1 MINRANFQ
9 PTQICCGCTLR
20 GAVSDQQTRA
30 FKAKLPIETRPDNNG
45 SFRKTQNRNLLNTT
59 ATQQA
64 QTGFHSNMN
73 AKVDAQI
80 IQNIIEMIVSIRS
93 IIAKFSQQI
102 GSGQTDTGGKPSSP
116 HQSGDGVY
124 GSQIHNGSDI
134 TISIPSG
141 HDVIIQIGRP
151 GTGGKPDDGNKP
163 DHPSFPHAP
172 KAGETLSRLVPANY
186 TDDKGEIRVGNLPNP
201 REISNAVSDQAGE
214 KTENSKGA
222 SDLLWSWGQF
232 IDHDLVL
239 SREGEEEA
247 NIAAP
252 KGDPNFDPAG
262 QGRSFIPF
270 KRSEGEY
277 DANGVRQQINDQT
290 PLMDASMVYGATVEL
305 TAELRSFEGG
315 KMKLEDGFL
324 PGDPEHKV
332 LSGDIRTAEQPG
344 LLSLQTLFV
353 REHNR
358 LADNIAKEYPGWNDQ
373 QIFNEARRVVSAE
386 IQAIT
391 YNEFLPVLIGNGR
404 VSTEP
409 SAHAGADGKISN
421 EFATAAYRLGH
432 TMVSDTI
439 AVKQADG
446 SLKQASLSEVFFKP
460 EFTQTNGLGAILSG
474 QSEQIAEAVDPMIVD
489 GLRNRLFGPP
499 GGPGLDLASLNIQR
513 GRDHGLPTYNDMRE
527 GLGLPRITDFN
538 DPVFQNGFGARLAS
552 VYQSPDDIDLWVG
565 GLSEKH
571 IPNSLLG
578 PTFTQIVSDQFT
590 NTAASDSKF
599 YTRTSSAS
607 EIAWLNNL
615 SLSDIIRANT
625 DNTSID
631 NTPFIAG

>member
-1 MINRANFQ
+1 MISRANFQ
-9 PTQICCGCTLR
+9 SPQICCGCTLR
-20 GAVSDQQTRA
+20 GPASEQQSKS
-30 FKAKLPIETRPDNNG
+30 FKAKIPADPKPDNKD
-45 SFRKTQNRNLLNTT
+45 SFRKAQNRNLLNST
-59 ATQQA
+59 ATPQVQSGLYGN
-64 QTGFHSNMN
+64 TN
-73 AKVDAQI
+73 ANIEAQI
-80 IQNIIEMIVSIRS
+80 IQNIIQMIVSISS
-93 IIAKFSQQI
+93 IIAKFSQQLE
-102 GSGQTDTGGKPSSP
+102 SGLPSTGGNPSAP
-116 HQSGDGVY
+116 HQPGDGY
-124 GSQIHNGSDI
+124 SDSPIHGGSDI
-134 TISIPSG
+134 TITIPAG

-151 GTGGKPDDGNKP
+151 GNGGKPD
-163 DHPSFPHAP
+163 HPGLPQAP

-186 TDDKGEIRVGNLPNP
+186 ADGKGEIRVGNLPNP
-201 REISNAVSDQAGE
+201 REISNAVSDQGDQ

-247 NIAAP
+247 NIPAP

-262 QGRSFIPF
+262 QGRAFIPF

-290 PLMDASMVYGATVEL
+290 PLMDASMVYGATAEL

-324 PGDPEHKV
+324 PSDPEHKV
-332 LSGDIRTAEQPG
+332 LSGDIRAAEQPG

-358 LADNIAKEYPGWNDQ
+358 LADHIAKEYPAWNDQ
-373 QIFNEARRVVSAE
+373 QIFNEARRVVTAE

-391 YNEFLPVLIGNGR
+391 YNEFLPVLIGNNR

-409 SAHAGADGKISN
+409 SAYSTSDGKISN

-439 AVKQADG
+439 AVKQDDG

-460 EFTQTNGLGAILSG
+460 EFTKTNGLGAILSG
-474 QSEQIAEAVDPMIVD
+474 QSDQIAEAVDPMIVD

-527 GLGLPRITDFN
+527 ALGLQRISDFN
-538 DPVFQNGFGARLAS
+538 DPVFQDGFGAKLAS
-552 VYQSPDDIDLWVG
+552 VYDSPDDIDLWIG

-578 PTFTQIVSDQFT
+578 PTFTQIVSEQFS

-625 DNTSID
+625 DKTAID
-631 NTPFIAG
+631 DTPFIAA